1 MLIKNTGN
9 RLWTVAGV
17 QLIPGAEAVEVNCS
31 DADIKG
37 NDELEVVKA
46 KVGRPAKED
55 KEEKDDPKA
64 SAHKD

>member
-17 QLIPGAEAVEVNCS
+17 QLIPGADAVDVPCS
-31 DADIKG
+31 EADIKG
-37 NDELEVVKA
+37 VEELEVVKA

-55 KEEKDDPKA
+55 KDE
-64 SAHKD
+64 

>member
-17 QLIPGAEAVEVNCS
+17 QLIPGADAVDVPCS
-31 DADIKG
+31 EADIKG
-37 NDELEVVKA
+37 VEELEVVKA

-55 KEEKDDPKA
+55 KDEKDEPKA
-64 SAHKD
+64 SAHKE